1 MTGGGSGDD
10 LGYALLYTGD
20 NGNEPIY
27 VCQYANGGTHDNS
40 NSLKH
45 SITLMDSSGNQTFN
59 DVTLNNISGGKLKD
73 YTKIEYSEENIISNQ
88 STITEAIEILE
99 STVESNEIVTA
110 NALVD
115 LNSRLLELKDNEIDT
130 TQLENTNYFSSCKN
144 ITNIVK
150 VIDTKLHELQQAL
163 TLKSK

>member
-1 MTGGGSGDD
+1 
-10 LGYALLYTGD
+10 
-20 NGNEPIY
+20 
-27 VCQYANGGTHDNS
+27 
-40 NSLKH
+40 
-45 SITLMDSSGNQTFN
+45 MDSSGNQTFN

-115 LNSRLLELKDNEIDT
+115 LNSRLLELKDNEM
-130 TQLENTNYFSSCKN
+130 LLVGER
-144 ITNIVK
+144 VM
-150 VIDTKLHELQQAL
+150 
-163 TLKSK
+163 SKEDLLN